1 MNSTERMYQ
10 VQFRL
15 NGERRTASVSA
26 EQSLLALLRQDLHAW
41 EVKEG
46 CGRGDCGSCA
56 VLVDGR
62 VRLACLMLAVQVD
75 RTEMITVRGLGDE
88 DHLHP
93 LQASFLK
100 HGAVQCGFCT
110 PGMLMT
116 AKALLDSHPHPT
128 RAEIRAAI
136 AGNLCRCTG
145 YQAIVDAIEAASK
158 QGFGDGGD
166 DRAGYS
172 GGRGGEMEEVRE

>member
-1 MNSTERMYQ
+1 MNSTERLYQ

-15 NGERRTASVSA
+15 NGERRAASVLA
-26 EQSLLALLRQDLHAW
+26 EQSLLALLRQDLHVW

-46 CGRGDCGSCA
+46 CGKGDCGSCA
-56 VLVDGR
+56 VLVDGK

-75 RTEMITVRGLGDE
+75 QTEILTVRGLGDE
-88 DHLHP
+88 KHLHP
-93 LQASFLK
+93 LQEMFLQ

-145 YQAIVDAIEAASK
+145 YQAIVDAIEAASR
-158 QGFGDGGD
+158 QGVGSVGD
-166 DRAGYS
+166 DRAECS
-172 GGRGGEMEEVRE
+172 REQRDEIEGARE

>member
-10 VQFRL
+10 VQFQL
-15 NGERRTASVSA
+15 NGERRTANVSA
-26 EQSLLALLRQDLHAW
+26 DQSLLALLRQDLHVW

-46 CGRGDCGSCA
+46 CGKGDCGSCA

-75 RTEMITVRGLGDE
+75 QTEIITVRGLGDE
-88 DHLHP
+88 KHLHP
-93 LQASFLK
+93 LQEMFLQ

-145 YQAIVDAIEAASK
+145 YQAIVDAIEAASR
-158 QGFGDGGD
+158 QGVGRVGD
-166 DRAGYS
+166 DRAGCS
-172 GGRGGEMEEVRE
+172 GEQRDEIEGAGE